1 MRDRDKGCADVISR
15 TPKEG
20 EKEVGMMGAIGRGS
34 GQKGKSGTVVK
45 APEKAGKPKKPA
57 RKTDLIGGR
66 VRVECSDGQFY
77 QGRVHSWDNGSKEY
91 KIILDD
97 GASTPLAPLRVQF
110 PLLAS
115 LSLPADSDTL
125 PFP

>member
-1 MRDRDKGCADVISR
+1 
-15 TPKEG
+15 
-20 EKEVGMMGAIGRGS
+20 MGANARGN
-34 GQKGKSGTVVK
+34 GKKGKLGNVVK
-45 APEKAGKPKKPA
+45 DKPKKPA
-57 RKTDLIGGR
+57 GQTKKPSRKTDLIGAR

-97 GASTPLAPLRVQF
+97 GASTPLPPLRVQF
-110 PLLAS
+110 LLLAS

-125 PFP
+125 SFP

>member
-1 MRDRDKGCADVISR
+1 
-15 TPKEG
+15 
-20 EKEVGMMGAIGRGS
+20 MMGNGKCS
-34 GQKGKSGTVVK
+34 EKKGTLGTVVK
-45 APEKAGKPKKPA
+45 AAGKAGKPRNPA
-57 RKTDLIGGR
+57 RKTDLIGAR

-77 QGRVHSWDNGSKEY
+77 QGLVHSWDNTSKEY

>member
-1 MRDRDKGCADVISR
+1 
-15 TPKEG
+15 
-20 EKEVGMMGAIGRGS
+20 MGANGRGN
-34 GQKGKSGTVVK
+34 GKKGKLGHVAK
-45 APEKAGKPKKPA
+45 DKPKKPAGKPTKPA
-57 RKTDLIGGR
+57 RKTDLIGAR

-77 QGRVHSWDNGSKEY
+77 QGRVHSWDTNGSKEY

-110 PLLAS
+110 LLLAS